1 MAVSQPQHPLT
12 LNKKNMPNVINEVDV
27 FGLFDALYKN
37 GHAKLSDHFVNNPKT
52 KEPCQKK

>member
-1 MAVSQPQHPLT
+1 MAVLQPQHTLT
-12 LNKKNMPNVINEVDV
+12 LNKKNMPIINEEDV

>member
-1 MAVSQPQHPLT
+1 
-12 LNKKNMPNVINEVDV
+12 MPIINEVDV

>member
-1 MAVSQPQHPLT
+1 
-12 LNKKNMPNVINEVDV
+12 MPNVINEVDV